1 LEELIFWREASSG
14 QSRSAYYVGK
24 VISALPRIAISA
36 MHYNTFFYLL
46 ATPLISFWRLYLL
59 NLTYFYC
66 IYGLSS
72 IPSMLVRRE
81 DAPSIALI
89 FSLIIGILNGYG
101 PPLTFVQSWNLEWFW
116 RMSPGLWY
124 TEAFFND
131 NIKIYD
137 YLYDLKAAES
147 NTGYIAGRFYMDFSV
162 MLFIGFLYRVAAYFG
177 LILMDKDKQR

>member
-1 LEELIFWREASSG
+1 
-14 QSRSAYYVGK
+14 
-24 VISALPRIAISA
+24 
-36 MHYNTFFYLL
+36 
-46 ATPLISFWRLYLL
+46 
-59 NLTYFYC
+59 
-66 IYGLSS
+66 
-72 IPSMLVRRE
+72 MLVRRE

-89 FSLIIGILNGYG
+89 FSLVTCLLNGYG

-116 RMSPGLWY
+116 RMSPGIWY
-124 TEAFFND
+124 TEAFFNE
-131 NIKIYD
+131 NVKIYD